1 MSIAANGYVTLDFGD
16 FDSVPYQ
23 QACAKLETELGFAR
37 YGDTVAG
44 LDEGVSPSFLRADL
58 EISAGWDNW
67 SGSYLLA
74 NSDAGDAILR
84 HLYAELT

>member
-1 MSIAANGYVTLDFGD
+1 MLDFSD
-16 FDSVPYQ
+16 YDSLPYQ
-23 QACAKLETELGFAR
+23 QACAKLENELGFVR
-37 YGDTVAG
+37 RGRTVAG
-44 LDEGVSPSFLRADL
+44 IDEGISPSFLRADL

-84 HLYAELT
+84 RLHTELT